1 MEVKLPFYPI
11 TPKSVIADEL
21 FAFALS
27 TGSWQPYYNFSAVQV
42 PFELAFSDPVL
53 AGIGAKHSLAVGI
66 VRLDP
71 YTTYDW
77 HTDTKRGVSINM
89 LLNDVKSNC
98 LFSVDEAEATH
109 EFLELKYQPKTYY
122 VFNNQVPHMVINF
135 AQTRYLMSVE
145 FKADKDELTF
155 DQFGASN
162 D

>member
-27 TGSWQPYYNFSAVQV
+27 TGAWQPYYNFSAVQV

-89 LLNDVKSNC
+89 LLNDVKSHC
-98 LFSVDEAEATH
+98 LFEVGHDEATH
-109 EFLELKYQPKTYY
+109 TFLELKYAPKSYY
-122 VFNNQVPHMVINF
+122 LFNNQVPHMVTNF
-135 AQTRYLMSVE
+135 AQSRYLMSVE
-145 FKADKDELTF
+145 FVEGKDELTF
-155 DQFGASN
+155 DQLLEEVK
-162 D
+162 

>member
-11 TPKSVIADEL
+11 TPKSVIANEL
-21 FAFALS
+21 FDFALG

-42 PFELAFSDPVL
+42 PFELAFNDPVL
-53 AGIGAKHSLAVGI
+53 AGIGAKHSLAIGI

-77 HTDTKRGVSINM
+77 HIDTKRGVSINM

-98 LFSVDEAEATH
+98 LFSVGEAEATH
-109 EFLELKYQPKTYY
+109 KFLELKYQPKTYY
-122 VFNNQVPHMVINF
+122 VFNNQIPHMVINF